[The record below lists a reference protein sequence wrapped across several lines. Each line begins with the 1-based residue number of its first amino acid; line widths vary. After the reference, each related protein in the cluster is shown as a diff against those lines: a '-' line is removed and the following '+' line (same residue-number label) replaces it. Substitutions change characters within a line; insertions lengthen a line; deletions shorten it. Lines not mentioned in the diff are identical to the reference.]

1 MSRKIGG
8 RPLLLAGFGSLLLLM
23 LVAGGYALGTLEQVR
38 RTDLKERDTHLLR
51 DRALNRVQ
59 TGIYQSA
66 IIMRDFLLAP
76 DETSGRIE
84 IERFAATRDQTD
96 LALAECAKLIEP
108 AENEALRELKMELQ
122 VYWKLLKFIS
132 EIPPENRLMRG
143 SEYLSKQ
150 VRQHRAELIQMVN
163 QVDAISARQMAAS
176 DARMNETFSRLR
188 QRLMMIV
195 ALAVGVGLL
204 LAGFTVWRT
213 LRLERELE
221 EHYQEVLNTQR
232 ELKELSARLVS
243 AQEEERR
250 NISRELHDEVGQ
262 SLSALLMEAGN
273 AAAAANVPADAAHV
287 RQHVD
292 SIKKLAEAS
301 VNIIR
306 NMTLLLRPSMLDDF
320 GLVPA
325 LEWQAR
331 EVSKRT
337 GIRVQVT
344 AADSAGELPD
354 DLKTCIYR
362 VVQEALHNCA
372 RHAQAR
378 SVRVVVRQKGSKIIL
393 SVEDD
398 GRGFDAGRVRGLGLV
413 GMEERVRHLG
423 GAFHIRSTPGTGT
436 KVDVELPLAS

>member
-1 MSRKIGG
+1 M
-8 RPLLLAGFGSLLLLM
+8 AGFGSLLLLM
-23 LVAGGYALGTLEQVR
+23 VVAGGYALTTLEQVR
-38 RTDLKERDTHLLR
+38 ASDLTERDIHLRR
-51 DRALNRVQ
+51 DHALDQIRS
-59 TGIYQSA
+59 GIYQSA
-66 IIMRDFLLAP
+66 IIMRDYLLASGDKSM
-76 DETSGRIE
+76 DEKSGAAQ
-84 IERFAATRDQTD
+84 IERFAETRDRTD
-96 LALAECAKLIEP
+96 RALAECATLIDP
-108 AENEALRELKMELQ
+108 SENDALRELNSELQ
-122 VYWKLLKFIS
+122 VYWKLLSFIT
-132 EIPPENRLMRG
+132 EIPAKDRLLRG

-150 VRQHRAELIQMVN
+150 VRQHRAELIQLVD

-176 DARMNETFSRLR
+176 DARMNERFGRLR
-188 QRLMMIV
+188 RRLTLIV
-195 ALAVGVGLL
+195 ALAVGMGLL
-204 LAGFTVWRT
+204 LAGFTIWRT

-221 EHYQEVLNTQR
+221 QRYVEVLNTQE

-243 AQEEERR
+243 VQEEERR
-250 NISRELHDEVGQ
+250 SISRELHDEVGQ

-273 AAAAANVPADAAHV
+273 AAAHVAPNDAHV

-337 GIRVQVT
+337 GIRVHVA

-354 DLKTCIYR
+354 ALKTCIYR

-378 SVRVVVRQKGSKIIL
+378 SVRVVVRQEDSRIVL

-423 GAFHIRSTPGTGT
+423 GAFHVRSTPGAGT

>member
-1 MSRKIGG
+1 
-8 RPLLLAGFGSLLLLM
+8 LAGFGSLLLLM
-23 LVAGGYALGTLEQVR
+23 LVAGGYALTTLERVRASDLAERDIHLRRDHALDQVR
-38 RTDLKERDTHLLR
+38 S
-51 DRALNRVQ
+51 
-59 TGIYQSA
+59 GIYQSA
-66 IIMRDFLLAP
+66 IIMRDYLLASADHSL
-76 DETSGRIE
+76 DEKTGAAQ
-84 IERFAATRDQTD
+84 IERFAETRDHTD
-96 LALAECAKLIEP
+96 RALAECASLIDPTEGD
-108 AENEALRELKMELQ
+108 AIRELSSELQ
-122 VYWKLLKFIS
+122 VYWKLLAFITQ
-132 EIPPENRLMRG
+132 IPAENRLLRG
-143 SEYLSKQ
+143 SEYLSTQ
-150 VRQHRAELIQMVN
+150 VRQHRAELIQLVD
-163 QVDAISARQMAAS
+163 QVDAISARQMAVS
-176 DARMNETFSRLR
+176 DARMNETFGRLR
-188 QRLMMIV
+188 RQLTMIV
-195 ALAVGVGLL
+195 ALAVGMGLL
-204 LAGFTVWRT
+204 LAGFTIWRT
-213 LRLERELE
+213 LRLEQELDQR
-221 EHYQEVLNTQR
+221 YREVLNTQQ

-250 NISRELHDEVGQ
+250 SISRELHDEVGQ

-273 AAAAANVPADAAHV
+273 AAAHVAPNDAHV

-337 GIRVQVT
+337 GIRVQVA

-354 DLKTCIYR
+354 ALKTCIYR

-378 SVRVVVRQKGSKIIL
+378 SVRVVVRQEEARIVL

-398 GRGFDAGRVRGLGLV
+398 GRGFDARRVRGLGLV

-423 GAFHIRSTPGTGT
+423 GAFHVRSSPGTGT
-436 KVDVELPLAS
+436 TVDVELPLAS